1 MYLNVTVKAYFG
13 NTSKLK
19 TQKAFWKNTI
29 RDKNWLIEDLSSF
42 CKNELTQGNVNKE
55 DIDLIFKLV
64 IVDDK
69 DENKI
74 LYQNELKFINGTRQK
89 ELKCNVSLIGN
100 ILNGIIPFKDL
111 SVGYLGQW
119 SRKPTNYYNFNFLS
133 KILAK
138 QTHTYFNCNVIDL

>member
-1 MYLNVTVKAYFG
+1 MRPTPFKTSYSFDKNMEEQLNLWLTDLNLFCDKEYKKGNVT
-13 NTSKLK
+13 
-19 TQKAFWKNTI
+19 
-29 RDKNWLIEDLSSF
+29 E
-42 CKNELTQGNVNKE
+42 E

-69 DENKI
+69 DENNVMF
-74 LYQNELKFINGTRQK
+74 QRDLKFRNGTREK
-89 ELKCNVSLIGN
+89 ALKCSVSLIGN

-119 SRKPTNYYNFNFLS
+119 SRKPKNYYNFNFLS

-138 QTHTYFNCNVIDL
+138 QTHTYFKCNVLDI